1 MRTYVVA
8 FLMALVACAV
18 LTPLVRWLALRFEL
32 IPTPVGRDVHRSA
45 IPRLGGV
52 ALALSTL
59 TPVVTLFV
67 VESGVASFV
76 RLEAERAW
84 VLLFCGFAICGLG
97 LVDDLRRLR
106 ATHKLVIQLLIASI
120 AFNHGYRI
128 DGVFVPYV
136 GAISTGL
143 LAYPLTMLWIVGVT
157 NAVNLIDGL
166 DGLAAGV
173 VFCAAATNLIVAL
186 VGGSDLGVLTALL
199 MASLM
204 GALVGFLFYNW
215 NPARIF
221 MGDSGSYFLG
231 FVLACSS
238 LLAPMQKMST
248 TVALLVPMVA
258 LGIPI
263 FDTLISITRRL
274 YQRKS
279 VFGADQGHIHHRLLD
294 RGITHRRAVLGLYAV
309 SVVLATSATVIA
321 LGRDWSVG
329 AALLGASVTL
339 FALFR
344 FASNVPWADGI
355 RNSRRAHQA
364 EVFAELRRVVPEL
377 LARLHDAR
385 TLRELL
391 AALEWLVG
399 RGPVCWVELATPSG
413 HHRIGAPTSHA
424 SSRASQASARFPL
437 SDEGTFLE
445 FRSSSEVAWSEQSQL
460 LLQLISDVIARR
472 LPEVET
478 EDTPRSS
485 PNRELA
491 KRTSFR

>member
-1 MRTYVVA
+1 MRSYVVA

-18 LTPLVRWLALRFEL
+18 LTPLVRWLALRFNL
-32 IPTPVGRDVHRSA
+32 APTPIGRDVHRAA
-45 IPRLGGV
+45 IPRLGGI
-52 ALALSTL
+52 ALALGTL
-59 TPVVTLFV
+59 TPLITLFF
-67 VESGVASFV
+67 VESGVAIFV
-76 RLEAERAW
+76 RSDAER
-84 VLLFCGFAICGLG
+84 VLALLSCGLAMCGLG

-106 ATHKLVIQLLIASI
+106 ATPKFVIQLLVASV
-120 AFNHGYRI
+120 AFAYGFRI
-128 DGVFVPYV
+128 DGVFVPYF

-173 VFCAAATNLIVAL
+173 VFCAAATNLIVAM

-258 LGIPI
+258 LGVPI
-263 FDTLISITRRL
+263 FDTLLSITRRL
-274 YQRKS
+274 YQRRP

-309 SVVLATSATVIA
+309 SVVLAISATVIA

-344 FASNVPWADGI
+344 FAGDVPWADGA
-355 RNSRRAHQA
+355 RASRRAHES
-364 EVFAELRRVVPEL
+364 EVFSGLREVLPEA
-377 LARLHDAR
+377 LARLHDANTR
-385 TLRELL
+385 HQAL
-391 AALEWLVG
+391 AALTWLVE
-399 RGPVCWVELATPSG
+399 RSPIYCVELSSPAG
-413 HHRIGAPTSHA
+413 QHRVGPTQDPAPHWS
-424 SSRASQASARFPL
+424 SARYPL
-437 SDEGTFLE
+437 AVDGAFLDFRAASD
-445 FRSSSEVAWSEQSQL
+445 APWSEQCQI
-460 LLQLISDVIARR
+460 LLQLIADVAARR
-472 LPEVET
+472 LT
-478 EDTPRSS
+478 EGEREAPPRSS
-485 PNRELA
+485 PHSTLA
-491 KRTSFR
+491 TRTSVH